1 MDDYF
6 RRFDKKDE
14 TWRRWVRE
22 GKKTNAEYKKW
33 RTDQL
38 AIGERWEALKDK
50 LAYEYVHADQIA
62 YSIIRGHMPGVYAI
76 NHNWATYEVEHG
88 LLVDTSYTLYD
99 AETVERIMRD
109 HPDLL
114 PPPGRRTSQKIA
126 EGRALRWNK
135 EQIQSAMMQSILQ
148 GDSISGIAT
157 RLEAVGVSYT
167 IADIRNRSQKTA
179 EQIARELAK
188 KNRNAAIRNARTMTT
203 GAQNAGRVDAYR
215 RCENMGIKLGQQW
228 LATLDSRT
236 RHSHRQMDGEVVKV
250 GEEFSN
256 GCRFPGD
263 PSGDPWEIYNCRCT
277 LIASLEGFEDDAAD
291 LSLRRSENLGGMS
304 YQEWKNS
311 HVVTSNPIDLPEKK
325 ANAFKWSYINEYRS
339 L

>member
-1 MDDYF
+1 MERQISREYLKATREVEAKLDDYF

-38 AIGERWEALKDK
+38 AIGDRWEALKDK

-88 LLVDTSYTLYD
+88 LSVDTSYTLYD

-114 PPPGRRTSQKIA
+114 PAPGVRVSEDIA
-126 EGRALRWNK
+126 LGKAKRWNK
-135 EQIQSAMMQSILQ
+135 QKIQSSMIQSILQ
-148 GDSISGIAT
+148 GEAITSIANRLARSVGDS
-157 RLEAVGVSYT
+157 
-167 IADIRNRSQKTA
+167 DHK
-179 EQIARELAK
+179 
-188 KNRNAAIRNARTMTT
+188 AAIRNARTMTT

-263 PSGDPWEIYNCRCT
+263 PIGDPWEIYNCRCT